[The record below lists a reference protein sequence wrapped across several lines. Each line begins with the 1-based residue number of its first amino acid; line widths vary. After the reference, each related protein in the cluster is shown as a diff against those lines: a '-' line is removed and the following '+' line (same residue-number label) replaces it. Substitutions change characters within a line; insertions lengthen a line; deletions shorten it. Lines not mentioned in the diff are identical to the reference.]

1 MDDKVYNIYEE
12 LMRRF
17 KDIRLI
23 FIALFFLTFAFYG
36 LMVYF
41 GNNLQI
47 DLALILAHFI
57 F

>member
-23 FIALFFLTFAFYG
+23 FIALFFLAFAFYG